1 MILDDVSPA
10 CGNSMSIRLYVT
22 QLKLWELQET
32 ISAATTEGKDS
43 LFINGLF
50 KAYNDIPE
58 AGNYC
63 AMVKID

>member
-32 ISAATTEGKDS
+32 TTEGKDS

-63 AMVKID
+63 AMVKIN